1 MALYLWVSTDV
12 MMENLLHVIFDPDAS
27 CILTSVSIVLP
38 NLSLWLLWCDEIMIT
53 IVFEQFKLFDYDDK
67 CFLMRQASG
76 LSVCLS
82 VCRSVTHHIFILVCF
97 CLKVFFTFFLV
108 LWVYLNFSPR
118 WFSCFSFWFLY
129 LYFSYVMVYCF

>member
-82 VCRSVTHHIFILVCF
+82 VCRSVTHHVFILVCF
-97 CLKVFFTFFLV
+97 CLKIFLH
-108 LWVYLNFSPR
+108 
-118 WFSCFSFWFLY
+118 SFWCFGFIIQIFLRNDFHVFRSDFFIY
-129 LYFSYVMVYCF
+129 ISLMLVYCF